1 MEETMSV
8 TTLGIIMALVLFA
21 HGIGHVMGLIT
32 ILGLASTETWHA
44 RSWLLTGLIGDRASR
59 IVGFI
64 LFAAALVGF
73 IGVALGLMDW
83 LVPHDWWRTL
93 AIVSAVI
100 SFIAVAL
107 FWNAFVM
114 FFPNKVGAIGVNV
127 AVLVGLL
134 AVSWPTEV
142 QLGY

>member
-1 MEETMSV
+1 MSV
-8 TTLGIIMALVLFA
+8 TTLGIIIALVLFV
-21 HGIGHVMGLIT
+21 HGIGHVMGLIP

-44 RSWLLTGLIGDRASR
+44 QSWLLTGLIGDTASR

-64 LFAAALVGF
+64 LFAAPLVGF
-73 IGVALGLMDW
+73 IGAGLGLMDW
-83 LVPHDWWRTL
+83 LVPHDWWQTL

-100 SFIAVAL
+100 SMVAIIL

-114 FFPNKVGAIGVNV
+114 LFPNKIGAIAVNGVT
-127 AVLVGLL
+127 LVGLL
-134 AVSWPTEV
+134 LANWPTEA